1 MPKLP
6 DILESTA
13 TVALAEMIAQESSE
27 MTSKCG
33 FPPHL
38 LAGALVF
45 AAVRVALSTLE
56 EKEEQKLSAE
66 TLQSLFSNAVE
77 NAYFLYTQTQE
88 SDKNLH

>member
-1 MPKLP
+1 M
-6 DILESTA
+6 IEATI

-45 AAVRVALSTLE
+45 AAVRVALNTLRE
-56 EKEEQKLSAE
+56 EKEEEEEEEKELTPE
-66 TLQSLFSNAVE
+66 TLQSLFSNAIE

-88 SDKNLH
+88 SDKNIH

>member
-1 MPKLP
+1 M
-6 DILESTA
+6 IEATI

-33 FPPHL
+33 FPSHL

-45 AAVRVALSTLE
+45 AAVRVALNTLREEEEEEE
-56 EKEEQKLSAE
+56 EKELTPE
-66 TLQSLFSNAVE
+66 TLQSLFSNAIE

-88 SDKNLH
+88 SDKNIH

>member
-1 MPKLP
+1 M
-6 DILESTA
+6 IEATI

-33 FPPHL
+33 FPSHL

-45 AAVRVALSTLE
+45 AAVRVALNTLKEEEEEE
-56 EKEEQKLSAE
+56 EKEITPE
-66 TLQSLFSNAVE
+66 TLQSLFFNAIE

-88 SDKNLH
+88 SDKNIH

>member
-1 MPKLP
+1 M
-6 DILESTA
+6 LESTV

-27 MTSKCG
+27 MTSRCG

-45 AAVRVALSTLE
+45 AAVRVALNNLE
-56 EKEEQKLSAE
+56 EKEEELTPE

-77 NAYFLYTQTQE
+77 NAYFLYTQIHD